1 MTLGES
7 DQGPINQLTHEQ
19 DLEIGISLRDTETI
33 GRAQEISQ
41 ETVVIQERNTTH
53 VNLILETETEKEKMK
68 D

>member
-33 GRAQEISQ
+33 GPAQEISQ
-41 ETVVIQERNTTH
+41 ETVVSHERNTTH
-53 VNLILETETEKEKMK
+53 VNLILETETDKEKIK